1 MTQMIR
7 NHDWSLETLYC
18 IFKLNQLSQLKHV
31 VFKLVCRLPF
41 TAKPIITYLYRSIN
55 HIVVNYYFRGEKKN
69 HYKEIVTRIRIRI
82 HLGPGSGSTIF
93 KGGSEDPDPD
103 PQFSKGG
110 SEDPDPDPLYQN
122 VDPGIRIRIR
132 IHVKIVWIRNP
143 DCLS

>member
-1 MTQMIR
+1 MSSS
-7 NHDWSLETLYC
+7 NW
-18 IFKLNQLSQLKHV
+18 FV
-31 VFKLVCRLPF
+31 VFHLP
-41 TAKPIITYLYRSIN
+41 
-55 HIVVNYYFRGEKKN
+55 KN

-122 VDPGIRIRIR
+122 VDPGIRIRI
-132 IHVKIVWIRNP
+132 HVKIVWIRNP
-143 DCLS
+143 APNPYLYNVFIFTVQLCVADEKV

>member
-1 MTQMIR
+1 
-7 NHDWSLETLYC
+7 
-18 IFKLNQLSQLKHV
+18 
-31 VFKLVCRLPF
+31 
-41 TAKPIITYLYRSIN
+41 
-55 HIVVNYYFRGEKKN
+55 
-69 HYKEIVTRIRIRI
+69 
-82 HLGPGSGSTIF
+82 LGPGSGSTIF

-143 DCLS
+143 AWKHEKKIGGVIYSDIMVRNSLLVKDYYNKKLILNLVAMYEST

>member
-1 MTQMIR
+1 M
-7 NHDWSLETLYC
+7 
-18 IFKLNQLSQLKHV
+18 
-31 VFKLVCRLPF
+31 
-41 TAKPIITYLYRSIN
+41 
-55 HIVVNYYFRGEKKN
+55 
-69 HYKEIVTRIRIRI
+69 
-82 HLGPGSGSTIF
+82 GPGSGSTIF

-143 DCLS
+143 ANFTFLNIKLPDGKLVTRLGLEGDGPVLGVAGLRAVAAQHRHVGRCHAQQTLEYI